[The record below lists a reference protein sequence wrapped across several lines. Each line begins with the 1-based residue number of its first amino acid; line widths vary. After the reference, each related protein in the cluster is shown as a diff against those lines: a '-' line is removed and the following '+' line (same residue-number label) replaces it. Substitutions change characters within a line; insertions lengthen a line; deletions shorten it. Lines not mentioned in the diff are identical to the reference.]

1 MMTKRILAL
10 IVLVL
15 GGILGW
21 LVIATEQAPGLDND
35 GKFQLGLDLSGGS
48 YLVYRADLSGV
59 EDLDAA
65 DAMDS
70 VRDVIERRVNAF
82 GISEPSVTTETVRL
96 GTGSR
101 EERLV
106 IELPG
111 ITDVA
116 EAVEMIGQT
125 PLLEFKTERPE
136 EEREEIVAAIQEF
149 INDYAED
156 PTLEPEGLAAEDP
169 FYVNT
174 PLTGRFLSRAD
185 LQFSQGMQYGG
196 AGPAGTPSIVLNFD
210 KEGAQLF
217 EEITRE
223 NVGKTIAIY
232 LDGSVVSA
240 PMVNQV
246 IPGGEATIT
255 GNFTP
260 EEALVLK
267 GRLNAGALP
276 VPIELISTQTIGAS
290 LGADAAAAGVKA
302 TLLGLLLVAIV
313 LMIWYRLPGFLASL
327 ALVIY
332 GVVMLGLFKVLPV
345 TLTAAGI
352 AGFIISLGIAVD
364 ANILIFE
371 RLKEEM
377 RRGAALPEAI
387 REGFS
392 RAWPSIRDANISS
405 LISALVLFFASSSL
419 IKGFAL
425 TFGLGILISMLT
437 AIGVTRVLLAAV
449 AGDRNNKIMRTLYS
463 AGFAR
468 DYSPNDNTSQ

>member
-1 MMTKRILAL
+1 MMIKRILAL
-10 IVLVL
+10 LVLVL

-21 LVIATEQAPGLDND
+21 LVVATEQTQGLNND

-59 EDLDAA
+59 EDLDTA

-82 GISEPSVTTETVRL
+82 GIAEPSVTTETVRL
-96 GTGSR
+96 GNGR

-125 PLLEFKTERPE
+125 PLLEFKVERPE
-136 EEREEIVAAIQEF
+136 DERQEIIDAIQEF
-149 INDYAED
+149 INTYAED
-156 PTLEPEGLAAEDP
+156 PTVEPEGLAAEDP
-169 FYVNT
+169 FYIDT
-174 PLTGRFLSRAD
+174 PLTGRYLSRAT
-185 LQFSQGMQYGG
+185 LQFSQGAQHGG
-196 AGPAGTPSIVLNFD
+196 TGLAGTPMVALRFD
-210 KEGAQLF
+210 REGSQLF
-217 EEITRE
+217 EDITRE
-223 NVGKTIAIY
+223 NLGKTIAIY
-232 LDGSVVSA
+232 LDGSAVSA
-240 PMVNQV
+240 PVVNQV
-246 IPGGEATIT
+246 ITGGEAVIS

-260 EEALVLK
+260 DEAKTLE
-267 GRLNAGALP
+267 GRLNSGALP

-313 LMIWYRLPGFLASL
+313 LMIWYRLPGFLATF
-327 ALVIY
+327 ALMIY

-371 RLKEEM
+371 RLKEEL
-377 RRGAALPEAI
+377 RRGAKLPDAI

-405 LISALVLFFASSSL
+405 LISALVLFFASGSL

-437 AIGVTRVLLAAV
+437 AIGVTRVLLVAV
-449 AGDRNNKIMRTLYS
+449 AGNKNSKIMRALYS

-468 DYSPNDNTSQ
+468 NYSSKDTTAQ